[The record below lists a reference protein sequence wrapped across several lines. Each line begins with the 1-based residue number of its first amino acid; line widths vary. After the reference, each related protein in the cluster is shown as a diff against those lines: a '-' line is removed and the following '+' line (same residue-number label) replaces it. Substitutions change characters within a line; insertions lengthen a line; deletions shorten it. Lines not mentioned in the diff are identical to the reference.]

1 MSADGRTARTPTLED
16 RIRDV
21 HSRLASEFQGYFS
34 SDEIARFAGESF
46 APYHQARIKDFVPLL
61 VARQTRERLLAQ
73 LAASRRG

>member
-1 MSADGRTARTPTLED
+1 MSADGHTVRTPTLED

-34 SDEIARFAGESF
+34 TDDIARYASESL

-73 LAASRRG
+73 LAASRSG